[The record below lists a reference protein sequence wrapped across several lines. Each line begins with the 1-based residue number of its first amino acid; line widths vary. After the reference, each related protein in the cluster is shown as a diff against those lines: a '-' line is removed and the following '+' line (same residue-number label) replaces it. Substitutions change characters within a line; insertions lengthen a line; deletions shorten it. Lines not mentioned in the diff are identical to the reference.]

1 MLATVTGRQLFIC
14 QPICVGA
21 RLCVMALTDNP
32 FIGLPLTE
40 LQELQTLYVGVLK
53 DIAKTGRSY
62 AFPGLS
68 LTRADVKEVR
78 DILSEL
84 RGAIDFTAGGTGQI
98 KQFANVVI
106 NTQSQFDP

>member
-1 MLATVTGRQLFIC
+1 LQGIWLDVIDCSA
-14 QPICVGA
+14 
-21 RLCVMALTDNP
+21 MALSDNP
-32 FIGLPLTE
+32 YIGLPLSE
-40 LQELQTLYVGVLK
+40 LQEIQALYLQVLR

-68 LTRADVKEVR
+68 LTRADLKEVR
-78 DILSEL
+78 DLLSEL
-84 RGAIDFTAGGTGQI
+84 RAAIDFTAGGTGAI

>member
-1 MLATVTGRQLFIC
+1 
-14 QPICVGA
+14 
-21 RLCVMALTDNP
+21 MAFTDNP

-40 LQELQTLYVGVLK
+40 LQEIQSLYLQVLR

-68 LTRADVKEVR
+68 LTRADIKEVR
-78 DILSEL
+78 DLLSEL
-84 RGAIDFTAGGTGQI
+84 RGAIDFTLGGTGAI

-106 NTQSQFDP
+106 DTQRQFDP